1 MDSGSVQEM
10 LIIYKDMKLQRTYAG
25 TSQLRFIH
33 LILLLFS
40 VNILSACASDNSV
53 PRPQPGYSDQRP
65 RYDNPVTPPSPR
77 HVSDPS
83 RDRPHPA
90 LETEIAELWRTFPGK
105 TGIAVKRI
113 DGNWTIG
120 HRLDQNFPQQSV
132 SKLWVALT
140 VMDKVDQGKISTSD
154 AIRIGPEDLTLF
166 HQPLAAEV
174 RREGA
179 VIKSVYTLLDKAL
192 AHSDNT
198 ANDALLRHAG
208 GPDEV
213 NRFIRRNRLGQI
225 KFGPGERLMQSQIA
239 GMNWSQD
246 LSVGRKFYAARAK
259 VPVERRREALNAYLA
274 DPIDGAS
281 PRAIV
286 NALDKLARGELLSEY
301 STQAIV
307 SILKRT
313 RSGPNRL
320 KAGVPAGWGFL
331 HKTGTGQVLGS
342 TSTGYNNVGIMTA
355 PDGTRY
361 AVAVMLANTTASIPE
376 RMRMMQAVTRAVARY
391 HNR

>member
-1 MDSGSVQEM
+1 M
-10 LIIYKDMKLQRTYAG
+10 
-25 TSQLRFIH
+25 RFIQT
-33 LILLLFS
+33 IIALLSIGFLA
-40 VNILSACASDNSV
+40 ACASGNSV
-53 PRPQPGYSDQRP
+53 ERPNSGYNEQKP
-65 RYDNPVTPPSPR
+65 RYSNPVPPSPPR
-77 HVSDPS
+77 SVSDAS

-90 LETEIAELWRTFPGK
+90 LVAEIAELWRTFPGK
-105 TGIAVKRI
+105 TGIAIRRI

-140 VMDKVDQGKISTSD
+140 VFDKVDQGKISTSD
-154 AIRIGPEDLTLF
+154 AVRIGPEDLTLF

-179 VIKSVYTLLDKAL
+179 VIKSVYTLLDRAL
-192 AHSDNT
+192 SRSDNT
-198 ANDALLRHAG
+198 ANDTLLRHAG

-213 NRFIRRNRLGQI
+213 NRFIRRNQLGQI

-239 GMNWSQD
+239 GMSWTQD

-259 VPVERRREALNAYLA
+259 VPVERRRQALNAYLA

-286 NALDKLARGELLSEY
+286 DALDKLARGELLSEY
-301 STQAIV
+301 STQAIL

-320 KAGVPAGWGFL
+320 KAGVPSDWGFL

-342 TSTGYNNVGIMTA
+342 TATGYNNVGIMTA

-376 RMRMMQAVTRAVARY
+376 RMRMMQGVTRAVARY
-391 HNR
+391 HKR

>member
-1 MDSGSVQEM
+1 M
-10 LIIYKDMKLQRTYAG
+10 
-25 TSQLRFIH
+25 RFIRTFIVS
-33 LILLLFS
+33 LSIGLLA
-40 VNILSACASDNSV
+40 ACASGNSV
-53 PRPQPGYSDQRP
+53 ERPAPGYNEQRP
-65 RYDNPVTPPSPR
+65 RYNNPLPPTPPRSI
-77 HVSDPS
+77 SDPS

-90 LETEIAELWRTFPGK
+90 LEAEIAELWRTFPGK
-105 TGIAVKRI
+105 TGIAIRRI

-140 VMDKVDQGKISTSD
+140 VFDKVDQGKISTSD
-154 AIRIGPEDLTLF
+154 AVRIGPEDLTLF

-174 RREGA
+174 QREGA
-179 VIKSVYTLLDKAL
+179 VIKSVYTLLDRSL
-192 AHSDNT
+192 SRSDNT

-208 GPDEV
+208 GPGEV

-239 GMNWSQD
+239 GMQWSQD
-246 LSVGRKFYAARAK
+246 LSVGRRFYAARAK
-259 VPVERRREALNAYLA
+259 VPVERRRQALNAYLA
-274 DPIDGAS
+274 DPVDGAS

-286 NALDKLARGELLSEY
+286 DALDKLARGELLSEY
-301 STQAIV
+301 STQAIL

-320 KAGVPAGWGFL
+320 KAGVPSDWGFL

-342 TSTGYNNVGIMTA
+342 TATGYNNVGIMTA

-391 HNR
+391 HKR